1 MDAAILDKFTNE
13 AVKRILPLAPAG
25 YINRYWFPV
34 LMAMDEQGLATK
46 PMLLMAIA
54 TIAAETGNFDITIRE
69 YVSQY
74 NTSPE
79 GRAKGHFF
87 DLYDNRA
94 DLGNTGEPDGM
105 KYRGGG
111 AIQLTGRFNYR
122 EIGKQMGLPLE
133 DNPEL
138 ISHPI
143 VSARALA
150 LFIKNKEDK
159 IGFALAN
166 SDYRMARKL
175 VNGGNHGLERFQ
187 AAYLNGLKIIGGN

>member
-1 MDAAILDKFTNE
+1 MDAALLDKFTNE
-13 AVKRILPLAPAG
+13 AVKRILPQAPAG

-34 LMAMDEQGLATK
+34 MMAMDEQGLATK

-54 TIAAETGNFDITIRE
+54 TIAVETGNFDITIRE
-69 YVSQY
+69 YTSRY
-74 NTSPE
+74 NTSE
-79 GRAKGHFF
+79 AARAQGHYF
-87 DLYDNRA
+87 DLYDNRT
-94 DLGNTGEPDGM
+94 DLGNTGKPDGY

-111 AIQLTGRFNYR
+111 AIQLTGRYNYR

-150 LFIKNKEDK
+150 LFIKNKESK
-159 IGFALAN
+159 IEFALAN

-175 VNGGNHGLERFQ
+175 VNGGAHGISRFQ
-187 AAYLNGLKIIGGN
+187 DAYIAGLKIIGS